1 MRSTSSRSSTIP
13 RTARSRWW
21 CGRSTAQPIGG
32 DISPWTTTH
41 GHGRADWPV
50 GRHTIELVITDSAG
64 NQARATAEIDVV
76 ERTSP
81 TRQGD
86 QPDPDAVAFLT
97 ADDFVTPTTTVAPA
111 TTTTLSPDDP
121 DGDGLTNDQE
131 TELGTD
137 PNDPDTDG
145 DGLID
150 GEEVFLGTD
159 PTIADTDGDGF
170 DDLVEE
176 QSATSPLDPDDHP

>member
-1 MRSTSSRSSTIP
+1 MADRRD
-13 RTARSRWW
+13 TAFGS
-21 CGRSTAQPIGG
+21 
-32 DISPWTTTH
+32 DLSPWTTTH
-41 GHGRADWPV
+41 GHGRADWPI
-50 GRHTIELVITDSAG
+50 GRHTIELVVTDSAG
-64 NQARATAEIDVV
+64 NRARATAEIDVV

-86 QPDPDAVAFLT
+86 QPDPAAVAFLT

-111 TTTTLSPDDP
+111 TTTTLSPDDS
-121 DGDGLTNDQE
+121 DGDGLSNDQE

-159 PTIADTDGDGF
+159 PATADTDGDGF

-176 QSATSPLDPDDHP
+176 QSATSPLDPDDRP